1 MKQSADA
8 HMVKTTLAS
17 LQFLIAKPSELFDP
31 YASLAALEHLVT
43 VAKEKNDPES
53 EKYSIVLPQCRPLVG
68 SKALQSVLV
77 KLVASKQ
84 EAEIAKVI
92 EKAVKALNQQK
103 GGGEPGRAPPSPY
116 PRGRGRRA
124 FNVKCFSCRK
134 MGHIAKLCPFAQAS
148 LGFGMRKEDVA

>member
-68 SKALQSVLV
+68 SKALECSCKISSVETRSRDC
-77 KLVASKQ
+77 KSHR
-84 EAEIAKVI
+84 EGCEGAEPA
-92 EKAVKALNQQK
+92 E
-103 GGGEPGRAPPSPY
+103 R
-116 PRGRGRRA
+116 RRRA
-124 FNVKCFSCRK
+124 W
-134 MGHIAKLCPFAQAS
+134 
-148 LGFGMRKEDVA
+148 